1 MVATHFFHKLI
12 FGARLFIKMAS
23 WGYCV
28 LLLDWSVEPAT
39 HPGISISC
47 APGGSG
53 TEFEVGRTTSCEQA
67 ADAAMLA
74 TMDHESSMNCSTF
87 CIRGALGRFHLCSLA
102 GPIEVPGVE
111 FGEGDIWTEAE
122 ARRQRRSKS
131 ARISCGFVPLARSA
145 SASVDFSCRDHSRTL
160 LEEVLDDGMYQLKWG
175 YF

>member
-1 MVATHFFHKLI
+1 MVATHFFHRLV
-12 FGARLFIKMAS
+12 FRARPFIRLAS

-39 HPGISISC
+39 HSRISNFC

-74 TMDHESSMNCSTF
+74 PMDHESSMNCSTV
-87 CIRGALGRFHLCSLA
+87 CIRAALGRFHLCSLA
-102 GPIEVPGVE
+102 GPMEVPGVE
-111 FGEGDIWTEAE
+111 FGEGDISTEAE

-131 ARISCGFVPLARSA
+131 ARIFRRFVPLARSA
-145 SASVDFSCRDHSRTL
+145 SALVDFSYRDHSRTL
-160 LEEVLDDGMYQLKWG
+160 LEQVLDDGMYQLKWG